1 MTLDHGACGMQF
13 SVVAVDSVSMETETI
28 FSQAG
33 PPMGAGTVA
42 LDLGD
47 GELLIGSF
55 AADRM
60 IRLRVPR

>member
-1 MTLDHGACGMQF
+1 MEFA
-13 SVVAVDSVSMETETI
+13 VVAVDPKSMETETLLLR
-28 FSQAG
+28 AG

-60 IRLRVPR
+60 LRIPAVR